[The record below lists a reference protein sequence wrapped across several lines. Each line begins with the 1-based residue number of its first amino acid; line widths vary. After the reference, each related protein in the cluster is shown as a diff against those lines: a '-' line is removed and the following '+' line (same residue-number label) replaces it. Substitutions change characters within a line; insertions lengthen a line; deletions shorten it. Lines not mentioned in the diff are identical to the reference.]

1 MPWGRFHT
9 LVVVALGVTWILDGL
24 EVTMAGA
31 VAGVLKDSNSL
42 ALSDAE
48 IGFASSAYLAGAVVG
63 ALFFGWLTDRLG
75 RKKLFLITLA
85 PYLAATAATAFSWDF
100 LSFVMFRFLVG
111 AGIGGEYA
119 AVNSTIQELIPA
131 RVRGCTD
138 LVINGSFWIGAAVG
152 AAGSLALLDPTL
164 VNPALG
170 WRFCFF
176 IGAAIGLVIL
186 VMRMWIPESP
196 RWLLIHGRREEADAI
211 MASIESRFI
220 VEGAALVEGPFPT
233 TTLRGRSV
241 TSFADIGRTLFKSY
255 PYRTLVGL
263 CLMASQALLYN
274 AVFFTY
280 ALILTEFYG
289 VPPEDVGWHLLA
301 LVVSNFL
308 GPVLLGHLFDTL
320 GRKFMISITYAIS
333 GLLLAIV
340 SYMFERALV
349 SATGQTAGWMLVF
362 FFASTAASSAYL
374 TVGETFPLEMRA
386 VAIAIFYAVGTAVG
400 GVLSPWLFGTLIGT
414 GSRLGVFSGYALA
427 SALMIG
433 AAFVE
438 SRWGV
443 SAERKPLEEVCTPL
457 TFVDEQPPA

>member
-1 MPWGRFHT
+1 
-9 LVVVALGVTWILDGL
+9 
-24 EVTMAGA
+24 
-31 VAGVLKDSNSL
+31 
-42 ALSDAE
+42 
-48 IGFASSAYLAGAVVG
+48 
-63 ALFFGWLTDRLG
+63 
-75 RKKLFLITLA
+75 
-85 PYLAATAATAFSWDF
+85 
-100 LSFVMFRFLVG
+100 
-111 AGIGGEYA
+111 
-119 AVNSTIQELIPA
+119 
-131 RVRGCTD
+131 
-138 LVINGSFWIGAAVG
+138 
-152 AAGSLALLDPTL
+152 
-164 VNPALG
+164 
-170 WRFCFF
+170 
-176 IGAAIGLVIL
+176 
-186 VMRMWIPESP
+186 
-196 RWLLIHGRREEADAI
+196 
-211 MASIESRFI
+211 
-220 VEGAALVEGPFPT
+220 
-233 TTLRGRSV
+233 
-241 TSFADIGRTLFKSY
+241 
-255 PYRTLVGL
+255 
-263 CLMASQALLYN
+263 MASQALLYN